1 MLARPDCN
9 PNAGRRRPVREVPG
23 NLDHDRGWQTPLASV
38 GELDV
43 EFRDLLAQGIA
54 VDAEHR
60 SRPNLVAMRAIE
72 YDFEKRSFDS
82 LLDSLVDLGR
92 LAL

>member
-1 MLARPDCN
+1 MLARPDCS
-9 PNAGRRRPVREVPG
+9 PNAGCRRPVREVPG
-23 NLDHDRGWQTPLASV
+23 SLDHDRGWQTPLASV

-60 SRPNLVAMRAIE
+60 GRPDLVAMRAIE

-82 LLDSLVDLGR
+82 LLDSLVDMGR